1 MQITPDD
8 AEPEKIYDV
17 GMCFSSNDIAA
28 GGLISYA
35 YSIYTNNTSDPWNIK
50 IWAVILLIIIIVQ
63 VIQELGLF
71 ISRKLDKRRK
81 IK

>member
-1 MQITPDD
+1 MVSILGYT
-8 AEPEKIYDV
+8 AFAY
-17 GMCFSSNDIAA
+17 DIAA

-50 IWAVILLIIIIVQ
+50 IWAVILLIIVIVQ